1 MDSATAARKPHDRH
15 EAELLIPLGLLA
27 YTILAAVYRYF
38 FVLRVRSYYRPLLS
52 EITHEDGPE
61 QSRATRA
68 TKLGL
73 AIVWLNH
80 IVGFSFVASLG
91 VICLRA
97 IVDHVWSGTLLVL
110 YNVMSFV
117 SITANLVL
125 MHIEIDK
132 GGQWSWANYGFWWL
146 ALAGESFIG
155 WNHLE
160 SIPDGSTSG
169 SAKWDLALVGIFAVR
184 YALLWVLALLSVVHH
199 RRESKEDDLDALRA
213 FDAGAPETAAASSS
227 SRAGAYGTFAS
238 AFAKD
243 DNDTKQGVSAM
254 GSSSDAEI
262 QKKLKA
268 EQEERAT
275 AFKDFWPK
283 IKRLIPFV
291 YPKND
296 AWLQFM
302 IFLTF
307 VFIALG
313 RVVNLLVP
321 MQTDRII
328 RRLASDD
335 PFDIWGILLYV
346 LYRYLQGGSGLISA
360 LRGWAWIPIEQY
372 SNSTLTIRFFEHV
385 HNLSLQFHLNRKTG
399 ELLRILDRGT
409 SSIVSLLSTVLFQLV
424 PVLADVTIAVVYF
437 CLAWSWTYA
446 VIVFITILSY
456 IIVTV
461 VITEWRTQFRRAM
474 IRFDNDARTKA
485 VDSLLNFETVKYY
498 TAEEFEINR
507 YREAIRKY
515 MVADYKSQIT
525 YQLLNL
531 IQSFVITM
539 GMLAGC
545 LLCAYEISEG
555 KRDVSNFVTF
565 IVYLSQ
571 LYAPLNWF
579 GSYYRMLQQ
588 NFVDMEKM
596 IALLDQNQSVKDV
609 PGAGPLI
616 VQDGEVVFEN
626 VSFQYDTR
634 QKGLQNVSF
643 TVPKGKTVALVGP
656 TGSGKSTI
664 LRLLFRFY
672 DVSSGRILI
681 DGQDITQKTQLSL
694 REQIGVVP
702 QDSVLFNDSIYYNI
716 NYGRTDAT
724 REDVEFAAKAAQI
737 HDKIMDFP
745 DMYDTKV
752 GERGLRLSGGE
763 KQRVAIARTI
773 LKNPPIVLL
782 DEATSAL
789 DSTTESQI
797 QAALA
802 RMTENRTTLV
812 VAHRLSTI
820 VNSDLILCI
829 KDGAIVEQG
838 THDELVN
845 RALANGGEGV
855 YYEMW
860 RQQIREEHG
869 DDSTVDGSA
878 SDDSE
883 SKKKGKGLKEPRG
896 AHQSKSQAPRHE
908 HGVAVQHP
916 TTATPTAA
924 SVEETLPLQSPTDPT
939 ELTEVIVEPSA
950 PGTSSA
956 SGGASGMLLPPPSSS
971 SSSSSFATGVTAV
984 VEDDIRKSEDAEPVS
999 KDEVHGQSSTATETP
1014 PTSGQSKKKKK
1025 KSNKKK

>member
-1 MDSATAARKPHDRH
+1 M
-15 EAELLIPLGLLA
+15 
-27 YTILAAVYRYF
+27 
-38 FVLRVRSYYRPLLS
+38 
-52 EITHEDGPE
+52 
-61 QSRATRA
+61 
-68 TKLGL
+68 
-73 AIVWLNH
+73 
-80 IVGFSFVASLG
+80 GFSFLASLG
-91 VICLRA
+91 VICIRA
-97 IVDHVWSGTLLVL
+97 VVDHVWSGTLLVL

-117 SITANLVL
+117 SVTANLLL
-125 MHIEIDK
+125 MYVEVEK

-160 SIPDGSTSG
+160 SIPDGTSP
-169 SAKWDLALVGIFAVR
+169 SSDKYNLALVGIFIVR
-184 YALLWVLALLSVVHH
+184 YVLLWILALLSVVHH
-199 RRESKEDDLDALRA
+199 KRESREDDLDALRA
-213 FDAGAPETAAASSS
+213 LDAGAPENAAASSS
-227 SRAGAYGTFAS
+227 APTGAYGTFAS
-238 AFAKD
+238 AFASPKAD
-243 DNDTKQGVSAM
+243 DGPNKTQPSM
-254 GSSSDAEI
+254 GSSSDADI

-283 IKRLIPFV
+283 IRRLIPFV
-291 YPKND
+291 YPKDD
-296 AWLQFM
+296 AWLKFM

-307 VFIALG
+307 VFIGLG
-313 RVVNLLVP
+313 RIVNLLVP
-321 MQTDRII
+321 IQTDRII
-328 RRLASDD
+328 KRLYSDD

-346 LYRYLQGGSGLISA
+346 LYRYLQGSSGLISA

-424 PVLADVTIAVVYF
+424 PVVADVSIAVAYF
-437 CLAWSWTYA
+437 CIEWSWKYA
-446 VIVFITILSY
+446 IIVFITIVAY
-456 IIVTV
+456 ILVTV
-461 VITEWRTQFRRAM
+461 FVTEWRTQFRRAM
-474 IRFDNDARTKA
+474 ISFDNDARAKA

-498 TAEEFEINR
+498 TAEEFEIGR

-531 IQSFVITM
+531 MQSFVITM

-555 KRDVSNFVTF
+555 KREVANFVTF
-565 IVYLSQ
+565 IVYLNQ
-571 LYAPLNWF
+571 LYQPLNWF

-588 NFVDMEKM
+588 NFIDMEKM
-596 IALLDQNQSVKDV
+596 IKLLDQNQSVKDL

-616 VQDGEVVFEN
+616 VHDGEVVFEDVN
-626 VSFQYDTR
+626 FQYDSR

-681 DGQDITQKTQLSL
+681 DGQDISKKTQGTL

-716 NYGRTDAT
+716 NYGRTNAT
-724 REDVEFAAKAAQI
+724 REEIEAAAKAAQI

-745 DMYDTKV
+745 DKYDTKV

-829 KDGAIVEQG
+829 KDGEIVEQG
-838 THDELVN
+838 THNELVE

-860 RQQIREEHG
+860 KQQIREEQG
-869 DDSTVDGSA
+869 DDSTVDGL
-878 SDDSE
+878 SDDSDA
-883 SKKKGKGLKEPRG
+883 KKKGKGRKVPRASHQPKDEP
-896 AHQSKSQAPRHE
+896 AHE
-908 HGVAVQHP
+908 HGVAVEHP
-916 TTATPTAA
+916 STATPTAA
-924 SVEETLPLQSPTDPT
+924 LVQETLPLQSPTDPT
-939 ELTEVIVEPSA
+939 ELTQIVVEPSDPSISTFPA
-950 PGTSSA
+950 GAEDESRGHSGEDSPPTSQ
-956 SGGASGMLLPPPSSS
+956 PSSS
-971 SSSSSFATGVTAV
+971 TSSPKTPLTA
-984 VEDDIRKSEDAEPVS
+984 SERT
-999 KDEVHGQSSTATETP
+999 KLR
-1014 PTSGQSKKKKK
+1014 KKKTGKRK
-1025 KSNKKK
+1025 